1 VSGTVRAYDAMTPTR
16 SAAAGRRAPRR
27 PWRNWAR
34 TVEARPAR
42 VAVPADAGEVAA
54 VLHAAASD
62 GLQVKPVGAGHSFTP
77 VAVTA
82 GVQLRLDRLTGLLD
96 VDIESGSGHG
106 LATVAAGTPLHV
118 FNADLAGHGLGLAT
132 MGDVAVQTVS
142 GAAATGTH
150 GTGRDAA
157 GLAAQVAGLEIVLP
171 DGSLVR
177 CSADR
182 EPDLFQAARLGLGA
196 LGVVTALTFRVEPA
210 FLLHAV
216 DERGSLTEVLDRFDE
231 YTAGEHVEFH
241 WLPFTDAIQLKR
253 NRRTAGPARPLGRF
267 RTWWEG
273 DVVENLGVGLVQHV
287 TRAVPRW
294 TGPVNRAAAGL
305 ISRRDYVDAAPAV
318 FTSIRRVRFHEMEY
332 ALPRSVAVAA
342 LREFHRLT
350 VEGPW
355 RIAFPVEV
363 RLAPADDVWLST
375 AYGRETV
382 YVACHA
388 YPRTEYRGWFDAAER
403 LFVGYGGRP
412 HWGKLHTR
420 DFAYLARVYPRL
432 GDFRAVR
439 DRVDPGR
446 LMANGYLRQV
456 LGA

>member
-1 VSGTVRAYDAMTPTR
+1 MTATR
-16 SAAAGRRAPRR
+16 PAAPRPR
-27 PWRNWAR
+27 QRRPPWRNWAR
-34 TVEARPAR
+34 TVEGRPAR
-42 VAVPADAGEVAA
+42 VAVPADAADVAA
-54 VLHAAASD
+54 TMIAAGRE
-62 GLQVKPVGAGHSFTP
+62 GLRVKAVGAGHSFTP
-77 VAVTA
+77 VAVTE
-82 GVQLRLDRLTGLLD
+82 GVQVRLDRLTGLLD
-96 VDIESGSGHG
+96 VDVAPGSGHG
-106 LATVAAGTPLHV
+106 LATVAAGTPLHA
-118 FNADLAGHGLGLAT
+118 FNADLARHGFGLAN

-142 GAAATGTH
+142 GAVATGTH
-150 GTGRDAA
+150 GTGRDVA

-182 EPDLFQAARLGLGA
+182 DPDLFQAARLGLGA
-196 LGVVTALTFRVEPA
+196 LGVVTALTCRVEPA

-216 DERGSLTEVLDRFDE
+216 DERGSFTEILDRFDE
-231 YTAGEHVEFH
+231 FAADEHMEFH
-241 WLPFTDAIQLKR
+241 WLPFTDAVQLKR

-267 RTWWEG
+267 RAWWEG

-294 TGPVNRAAAGL
+294 TRPVNRAAAGL

-332 ALPRSVAVAA
+332 ALPRSMAIAA
-342 LREFHRLT
+342 LRELRRLT
-350 VEGPW
+350 VDGPW

-375 AYGRETV
+375 AYGRDTV

-388 YPRTEYRGWFDAAER
+388 FPRTDYQGWFAAAES
-403 LFVGYGGRP
+403 LFVTYGGRP

-420 DFAYLARVYPRL
+420 DLAYLAGVYPRL
-432 GDFRAVR
+432 GEFRAVR

-446 LMANGYLRQV
+446 LMANGYLHQV
-456 LGA
+456 LGP